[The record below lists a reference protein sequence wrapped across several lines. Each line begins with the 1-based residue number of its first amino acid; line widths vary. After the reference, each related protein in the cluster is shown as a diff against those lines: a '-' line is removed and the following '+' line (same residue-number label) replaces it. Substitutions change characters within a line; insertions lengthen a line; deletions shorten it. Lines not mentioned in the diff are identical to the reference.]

1 MKKRG
6 ARFQRRID
14 PCAGLQAIAMQHRL
28 DPVQQSDLGVAL
40 RVNLE
45 ALRTGRADEAA
56 FHTIAAAINVSM
68 VLCERDVGAD
78 YLPAIKRAQEGL
90 LRLWTRAKQTGRWVF
105 DGSGWHDTA
114 HAIDLHEAQLAVVSR
129 KAASEAMREV
139 MRRIHQGNTFEEQRA

>member
-1 MKKRG
+1 MRKRG
-6 ARFQRRID
+6 AHFQRRID
-14 PCAGLQAIAMQHRL
+14 PGAGLQAIAMQHRL
-28 DPVQQSDLGVAL
+28 DAEQQADMGVAL

-45 ALRTGRADEAA
+45 ALRTGQADETA
-56 FHTIAAAINVSM
+56 FHTIAAAINVSL

-78 YLPAIKRAQEGL
+78 YLPAIKRAQDGM

-129 KAASEAMREV
+129 KSASAAMREV
-139 MRRIHQGNTFEEQRA
+139 MRRIHNGNIFDEQRA